1 MQPAPLRQVPS
12 RPPGA
17 IAPAEAVRF
26 ATRALSGLDEPAAE
40 AFALI
45 ALVGRSRQELGSATG
60 MPGEELADALAR
72 ARKAL
77 RRQLHPLPG
86 SGWCERAERL
96 ISDRIDGALPEP
108 GPARLGAHLA
118 NCSRCV
124 EHERRLTQAQ
134 DALVADFLE
143 ARSPGEPEYDAGEP
157 EPAAIEVPARLAVLP
172 SPPRAPSAPAR
183 PALPVTAA
191 RVEEPPD
198 EIEARPAE
206 VVVAPPPPAATPSA
220 PLHPPPTEIPRA
232 PEPSSAPPRLPP
244 QVVPPAAP
252 RPPVSTPRAPAP
264 WHGTPPARPAL
275 AARAALEAESTWT
288 MVGPLVVVLILA
300 VMVFVLAGVLA
311 TGA

>member
-96 ISDRIDGALPEP
+96 ISDRVDGVLPEP

-143 ARSPGEPEYDAGEP
+143 ARSPGAPEHDAGEP
-157 EPAAIEVPARLAVLP
+157 EPAAIEVPARL
-172 SPPRAPSAPAR
+172 
-183 PALPVTAA
+183 
-191 RVEEPPD
+191 
-198 EIEARPAE
+198 
-206 VVVAPPPPAATPSA
+206 VVAPPPPAATPSA
-220 PLHPPPTEIPRA
+220 PLHPPPAEIPRT
-232 PEPSSAPPRLPP
+232 PEPSSAPPRRLPP

>member
-157 EPAAIEVPARLAVLP
+157 EPAAIEVPVRLAVLP

-183 PALPVTAA
+183 PALPVT
-191 RVEEPPD
+191 
-198 EIEARPAE
+198 
-206 VVVAPPPPAATPSA
+206 
-220 PLHPPPTEIPRA
+220 EIPRA

-244 QVVPPAAP
+244 QVVPPVAP

-264 WHGTPPARPAL
+264 WHDTPPARPAL